1 MIQRIQSVYLLL
13 GALAMAA
20 LFLFGGGWQGA
31 ISTVSS
37 WLMPVLYL
45 LGGLIGLSAIA
56 AIFLYS
62 NRSRQRTVVFGI
74 QVLTIIFA
82 LLFYGGLYAVDGLNL
97 GQDGNISAGYIVMLL
112 LPAVIYLL
120 FYLARRGITR
130 DIELIRSMDRLR

>member
-20 LFLFGGGWQGA
+20 LLLFGGGWQGA
-31 ISTVSS
+31 VSTVSS
-37 WLMPVLYL
+37 WLMPALYL
-45 LGGLIGLSAIA
+45 IGVLIVLSGLA

-62 NRSRQRTVVFGI
+62 NRSRQRTVVLGI

-82 LLFYGGLYAVDGLNL
+82 LLFYGGLYAVDGLKL
-97 GQDGNISAGYIVMLL
+97 GQDGNISAGYIIMLL
-112 LPAVIYLL
+112 LPIVVYVF

-130 DIELIRSMDRLR
+130 DIELVRSMDRLR